1 MCEFGSGH
9 GDDFVY
15 NRFIPI
21 LPWDRWV
28 HLAGNFLQ
36 TSFLFLTQWLWDW
49 RIVCYELTSKM
60 NIRLEHRLV
69 RRWIFG
75 LVIGFVKRQFILS
88 FCIYPKCFAS
98 NINYDLKFIYNI
110 VLLFIPKSFCHTTDH
125 KKGST
130 YMQFSYQKTIYPT
143 LLRFKRLYI
152 GTPFQQVNYTS

>member
-1 MCEFGSGH
+1 MCAFGRGH
-9 GDDFVY
+9 VDDFVY
-15 NRFIPI
+15 NSFIPI
-21 LPWDRWV
+21 LPSDRWV

-130 YMQFSYQKTIYPT
+130 YMQFSYQKTIYAT
-143 LLRFKRLYI
+143 LVRFKHL
-152 GTPFQQVNYTS
+152 